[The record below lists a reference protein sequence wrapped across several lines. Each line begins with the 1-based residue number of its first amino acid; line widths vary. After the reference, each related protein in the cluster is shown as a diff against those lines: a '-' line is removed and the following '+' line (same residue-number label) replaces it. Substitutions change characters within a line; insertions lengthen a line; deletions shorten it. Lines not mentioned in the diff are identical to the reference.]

1 LSILCYTVA
10 ATLDPNQLSTTGA
23 QDGHLSAILKLDH
36 PDAQAQVYS
45 ELVANRLAMFLGLP
59 IAIGVPAKE
68 TGDTEIMRFASLLA
82 HESDKDFYDFTKS
95 DDRAIDAPDDAPDG
109 IFDEVG
115 HVKELLQLSK
125 IYPKE
130 LSFLAVFDL
139 WIGNEDR
146 PLNFKAELSKED
158 RGIIF
163 AVDHGSSLLACRSN
177 VDKSLDL
184 LLSNEFPNF
193 HPFQKLVNPV
203 FVGQMIER
211 ISTMPDWAIEA
222 ATIYNDII
230 GNVTIDYQYALYE
243 VLILRKKALN
253 DLTKSL
259 F

>member
-1 LSILCYTVA
+1 MSILCYTVA

-115 HVKELLQLSK
+115 HVEELLQLSK

-139 WIGNEDR
+139 WIGNADR

-163 AVDHGSSLLACRSN
+163 AVDHGSSLLACCSNKERSMEY
-177 VDKSLDL
+177 
-184 LLSNEFPNF
+184 LSNEEFPSF

-222 ATIYNDII
+222 ATIYNDNI
-230 GNVTIDYQYALYE
+230 GNVIISDQYALYE
-243 VLILRKKALN
+243 ILIDRKKMLSKLAV
-253 DLTKSL
+253 SL